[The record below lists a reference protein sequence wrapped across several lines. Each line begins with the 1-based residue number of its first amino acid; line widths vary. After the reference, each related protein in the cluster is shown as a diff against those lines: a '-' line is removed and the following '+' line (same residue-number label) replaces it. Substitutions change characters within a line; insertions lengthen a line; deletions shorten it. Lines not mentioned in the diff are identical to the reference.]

1 MLDVAPDSKK
11 QPGVKSPAKRD
22 SSSAASEV
30 METPPDKKRRTA
42 KAKDTPEKSAAS
54 KPPPALTPEGVADEK
69 APENLWSDED
79 APLVPA
85 AGTADDVQLVDDGQA
100 VDEAGAEG
108 KEATETEEAAEKVE
122 TGDDIALTEGAELLP
137 SCREAKLYLDTL
149 EGVDVLILAPSS
161 VVPSC
166 GFVVWQN
173 NSCCSSCTV
182 PLSQRAGFLAENISL
197 IFGGI
202 KRRPEA

>member
-1 MLDVAPDSKK
+1 MWPLK
-11 QPGVKSPAKRD
+11 QPGVKSLAKRD
-22 SSSAASEV
+22 RSSAAPEV
-30 METPPDKKRRTA
+30 METPPEAKKRRTA

-54 KPPPALTPEGVADEK
+54 KPPPALAREVVADEK

-85 AGTADDVQLVDDGQA
+85 AGTADDVQLDADGQA

-108 KEATETEEAAEKVE
+108 KEAIETEEAAEKVE
-122 TGDDIALTEGAELLP
+122 TGDDIAVTEGTELL
-137 SCREAKLYLDTL
+137 SAKLYLDTL

-173 NSCCSSCTV
+173 NSCSCT
-182 PLSQRAGFLAENISL
+182 PFTMCWIPCRKHKPRFWWY
-197 IFGGI
+197 
-202 KRRPEA
+202 